1 MIAAF
6 DTFFMPII
14 VAGLIGGAGTGL
26 LGVYIVGM
34 RMPFVGVC
42 ISHAAMAGAVFGML
56 LGVPELLCA
65 LAAAAMA
72 TAILGLI
79 PPGRMRLDVNVAM
92 GVLFPLMMGL
102 TFLGIGLMPGPR
114 SQMLGLL
121 WGSLLFVGMRDVWM
135 ISLSSLALLVFSIL
149 FAKEMR
155 AILFS
160 RFLAA
165 ATGVHQQFVYVAFLA
180 LCGLVLTVNLQTV
193 GGLMLF
199 ALIANPA
206 AAALQVGKG
215 YRSVCVLASIL
226 GGLSAL
232 GGLLAA
238 YYLDL
243 PTGACIVLV
252 STGLFLLSV
261 LWRRVRGR
269 LGYGE

>member
-1 MIAAF
+1 MIAAL
-6 DTFFMPII
+6 DAFFIPII
-14 VAGLIGGAGTGL
+14 AVGLVGGAGTGL

-56 LGVPELLCA
+56 LGWAELPCA
-65 LAAAAMA
+65 LVAAGVA

-79 PPGRMRLDVNVAM
+79 PPGRVRLDINVAM

-102 TFLGIGLMPGPR
+102 TFLGIGLMEGPKTE
-114 SQMLGLL
+114 MLGLL
-121 WGSLLFVGMRDVWM
+121 WGSLLFVGARDVWM
-135 ISLSSLALLVFSIL
+135 IVLSSLALLGFSVL

-165 ATGVHQQFVYVAFLA
+165 ATGVHQQGVYIGFLA

-199 ALIANPA
+199 ALIVNPA
-206 AAALQVGKG
+206 AAALQVGRG
-215 YRSVCVLASIL
+215 YRTICVLASVF

-232 GGLLAA
+232 GGFLVA
-238 YYLDL
+238 YELDL

-252 STGLFLLSV
+252 STAVFLLAM
-261 LWRRVRGR
+261 LWRRVRGC
-269 LGYGE
+269 LGQGE